1 VEAAELR
8 PAAVPTLR
16 DVPGPTPLPI
26 FGTRWIF
33 NSLFSDYKFDKIHEA
48 YSGAKFFFF
57 AFCNLQIHAIF
68 LF

>member
-8 PAAVPTLR
+8 PAAVPTVR

-33 NSLFSDYKFDKIHEA
+33 NSLFSDFKLDKIHEA
-48 YSGAKFFFF
+48 YSGWKFFSLIFF
-57 AFCNLQIHAIF
+57 KILKFQYSQ
-68 LF
+68 